1 MSISKEQIFTLLD
14 DKCQR
19 HFGCYLKEAT
29 NTQVFKATCLVVRDM
44 LAKKRQTFCDQY
56 EGKKQSRSTTFP
68 WSFWWVPACTTTCS
82 TWAWRMYSGM
92 P

>member
-1 MSISKEQIFTLLD
+1 MSISKEQICTLLD

-56 EGKKQSRSTTFP
+56 ALAIISRGLMSL
-68 WSFWWVPACTTTCS
+68 
-82 TWAWRMYSGM
+82 
-92 P
+92 